1 MTDVVALQAGRADS
15 IAVPA
20 PALDLA
26 ELVAAWLL
34 TLPSE
39 HSRLAYATD
48 LGLRY
53 GHSPA
58 GGYRLERRDDVHGWL
73 DHLQHLDVALLDG
86 VENHVN
92 LWRDHLVEAGYAG
105 STISRRLTAV
115 SSLYGYL
122 VRQEVVRKNP
132 AQYAARPRIN
142 RTRVATYS
150 PAPDDLTPILTAAE
164 DRDPRADALVKLM
177 TYTGLRV
184 SEAVGADIEHLRTV
198 RSRTTLTVTRKGGEV
213 DEVPVPT
220 PAVRALRQYLGV
232 RETGPLFL
240 SQHGGRLTRSRAR
253 DIVRSVGKRSG
264 VTDRLTPHSL
274 RHGYANGAESA
285 GVQVTQIQQDLGHKS
300 LATTQRYLH
309 ASRRHEDFGGH
320 ALAAK
325 LKG

>member
-1 MTDVVALQAGRADS
+1 MTDVVALQPDRGGE
-15 IAVPA
+15 V
-20 PALDLA
+20 ALPDPGPDLA
-26 ELVAAWLL
+26 HLVAAWLL

-53 GHSPA
+53 DHSPA

-73 DHLQHLDVALLDG
+73 DHLERLGVPLLDA

-105 STISRRLTAV
+105 STIGRRLTAV

-122 VRQEVVRKNP
+122 LRQEVVRKNP
-132 AQYAARPRIN
+132 AQFAARPRVN
-142 RTRVATYS
+142 HARVATYS
-150 PAPDDLTPILTAAE
+150 PAPDDLAPILTAAE
-164 DRDPRADALVKLM
+164 RRDPRADALVKLM
-177 TYTGLRV
+177 TYTGVRV
-184 SEAVGADIEHLRTV
+184 SEAVEADVEHLRTV

-213 DEVPVPT
+213 DEVPVPD

-232 RETGPLFL
+232 RTTGPLFL
-240 SQHGGRLTRSRAR
+240 SKNGRLTRSRAR
-253 DIVRSVGKRSG
+253 DIVRSVGKLSG

-274 RHGYANGAESA
+274 RHGYANGAESV

-325 LKG
+325 LQG